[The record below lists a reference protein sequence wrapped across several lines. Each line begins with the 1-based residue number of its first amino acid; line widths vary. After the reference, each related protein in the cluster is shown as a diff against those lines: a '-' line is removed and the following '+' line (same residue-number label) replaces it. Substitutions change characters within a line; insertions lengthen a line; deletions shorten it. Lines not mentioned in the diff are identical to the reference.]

1 MISGDKGLIV
11 LGNWF
16 FCSCEATLYDRNAKE
31 LEKVNSPNIVN
42 GYEYEIDEVHRCLSM
57 GLSESRIVPHESTV
71 AVMKIMDK
79 CRNDWCM
86 KYPNE

>member
-1 MISGDKGLIV
+1 M
-11 LGNWF
+11 N
-16 FCSCEATLYDRNAKE
+16 CKE
-31 LEKVNSPNIVN
+31 LEKVNIPNIVN

-79 CRNDWCM
+79 CRNDWGM